1 MSAREM
7 ENIKANV
14 VINYD
19 FPDNME
25 EYDSRLKLVN
35 GCFLW
40 SWFSTSK
47 DEKMAE
53 EVIKVLLDAKQKVN
67 KSLIQC
73 WLDYENSKT

>member
-14 VINYD
+14 VMNYD

-25 EYDSRLKLVN
+25 EYDSRLKLVK